1 MQQSYTEDENVGGF
15 SVCVEVFMPPDTEP
29 LERMF
34 SLRMD
39 TRPGTA
45 GTSFK
50 LVLLVQLSAVS

>member
-15 SVCVEVFMPPDTEP
+15 SVCVAVFRPLDTEP
-29 LERMF
+29 LECMF
-34 SLRMD
+34 SLRMS

-45 GTSFK
+45 GMSFK

>member
-15 SVCVEVFMPPDTEP
+15 SVCVAVTVPNYTEP
-29 LERMF
+29 LECMF

-45 GTSFK
+45 GMSFK